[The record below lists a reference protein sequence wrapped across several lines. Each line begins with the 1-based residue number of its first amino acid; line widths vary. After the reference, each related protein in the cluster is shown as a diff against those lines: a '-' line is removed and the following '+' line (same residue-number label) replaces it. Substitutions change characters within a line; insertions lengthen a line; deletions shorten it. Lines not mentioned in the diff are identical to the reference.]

1 MTCMLLYGITLVYSD
16 TYYVNIYALL
26 FVPLLPFL
34 SFISSDTLAPA
45 HKALL
50 KKQND
55 LLQILIAKNKTPTK
69 KSPTKRKNSYS
80 GSGGGGGGGGGG
92 TRTKLKLL
100 VIHYT
105 SMVWYGFNT
114 FCIGSVIFT

>member
-1 MTCMLLYGITLVYSD
+1 MLLYGITLVYSD

-55 LLQILIAKNKTPTK
+55 LLQLLIAKNKTPTK
-69 KSPTKRKNSYS
+69 KSPTKRKNSNS
-80 GSGGGGGGGGGG
+80 GSSGGGGGGGG

-105 SMVWYGFNT
+105 SIVWYVLYT

>member
-1 MTCMLLYGITLVYSD
+1 
-16 TYYVNIYALL
+16 
-26 FVPLLPFL
+26 
-34 SFISSDTLAPA
+34 
-45 HKALL
+45 LL

-55 LLQILIAKNKTPTK
+55 LLQLLIAKNKTPTK

-92 TRTKLKLL
+92 TRTKLKLS

-105 SMVWYGFNT
+105 SIVWYVLYT